1 MFRLLTNLAF
11 GIYKTKWT
19 YHLPRR
25 KPGRQLQK
33 PFKNWTIV
41 RGDIVQMR
49 SGDDKGKVGK
59 VVKVLRKLN
68 RVVVKGAN
76 VQEYTKSTHKSHYRT
91 RGTQLARKES
101 IISARVQ
108 RWTVRRLS
116 QEGSSR

>member
-25 KPGRQLQK
+25 KPSKPLQK
-33 PFKNWTIV
+33 PFKHWTIV
-41 RGDIVQMR
+41 RGDIVQLR

-68 RVVVKGAN
+68 RVVVRGAN
-76 VQEYTKSTHKSHYRT
+76 LQEYTKSSLKQYYRT
-91 RGTQLARKES
+91 
-101 IISARVQ
+101 
-108 RWTVRRLS
+108 
-116 QEGSSR
+116 